1 MSTNLKEFSKSNGAG
16 FVAGL
21 LYILVSKLLDKKIG
35 PRLSNIIGLV
45 TGSVVNFVLQSYIF
59 NCINKMN
66 KYICGKF
73 IASELIIMLCNQVIF
88 LSVYRK
94 KFNTTITRIIVAII
108 VSFAVSFP
116 IRKFWVFKLPKTESF
131 TSIQL

>member
-1 MSTNLKEFSKSNGAG
+1 MGTNLQEFSKSNGAG

-45 TGSVVNFVLQSYIF
+45 TGSVVNFVLQSYTF
-59 NCINKMN
+59 KCMDKMN
-66 KYICGKF
+66 KHMCGKF

-94 KFNTTITRIIVAII
+94 KFNATITRIIVAII
-108 VSFAVSFP
+108 IGFSVSFP

-131 TSIQL
+131 TNIQ